1 MIFALT
7 FKSKLLAC
15 LLAIFLIGVMV
26 TAPLKSTLTFAQTP
40 DNRPNFLVLV
50 GDDFGYS
57 DIGAFGSEISTPN
70 LDALAKEGKIFTNYH
85 TAATCS
91 PARVSLLTGVDYHIA
106 GIGTMFEL
114 IADNQKGK
122 AGYETHI
129 NDKVVTVAELL
140 RDAGYHTLLS
150 GKWHLAGQSSHP
162 GTAPFDR
169 GFEKSFTLLGDGA
182 NHFNDRE
189 YVPG

>member
-7 FKSKLLAC
+7 FKSKLLTC

-26 TAPLKSTLTFAQTP
+26 TAPLKSTFTFAQTQ
-40 DNRPNFLVLV
+40 DSRPNFLVLI

-122 AGYETHI
+122 PGYETVH
-129 NDKVVTVAELL
+129 
-140 RDAGYHTLLS
+140 
-150 GKWHLAGQSSHP
+150 
-162 GTAPFDR
+162 
-169 GFEKSFTLLGDGA
+169 
-182 NHFNDRE
+182 
-189 YVPG
+189 

>member
-7 FKSKLLAC
+7 FKSKLLTC

-26 TAPLKSTLTFAQTP
+26 TAPLKSTFTFAQTQ
-40 DNRPNFLVLV
+40 DSRPNFLVLI

-122 AGYETHI
+122 
-129 NDKVVTVAELL
+129 
-140 RDAGYHTLLS
+140 
-150 GKWHLAGQSSHP
+150 P
-162 GTAPFDR
+162 GSKGEWCWFSLM
-169 GFEKSFTLLGDGA
+169 FI
-182 NHFNDRE
+182 
-189 YVPG
+189 Y